1 MIPKT
6 TGAYIFGC
14 EGPVLTQDEAAF
26 FKETQP
32 LGFILFARN
41 IENPDQ
47 VRRLTA
53 SLRAAVGW
61 HAPILI
67 DQEGGRVQRLRA
79 PHWREWLPP
88 LDQMQTARDAVRSM
102 ELRARII
109 AHELYE
115 VGIDVNCTPTAD
127 LTTADTHPFL
137 RNRTLGPAPEQ
148 VIAAARAVVAGQ
160 LAGGVLSVVKH
171 IPGHGRG
178 TSDSHHDLPTV
189 TMDRATLEGTDFA
202 VFKALR
208 DVPLGMTAHVVYS
221 AIDPE
226 APATTSAIVHRVI
239 RDDIGFDGLLMT
251 DDLSMNALP
260 GDIPTRARDS
270 MRAGCDVVMHCN
282 GDRAE
287 MAAVVEATGTLLPK
301 AYDRAQAALALRQP
315 PAALDISAV
324 EADLEA
330 LLNG

>member
-6 TGAYIFGC
+6 TGAYILGC
-14 EGPVLTQDEAAF
+14 EGPVLTPDEAAF
-26 FKETQP
+26 FKDMQP
-32 LGFILFARN
+32 LGFILFTRN
-41 IENPDQ
+41 IENPSQ
-47 VRRLTA
+47 VQRLTSA
-53 SLRAAVGW
+53 LRAAVGW

-102 ELRARII
+102 GLRARII
-109 AHELYE
+109 AHELHE

-127 LTTADTHPFL
+127 LTTIDTHPFL
-137 RNRTLGPAPEQ
+137 RNRTFGPKAEQ
-148 VIAAARAVVAGQ
+148 VIAAARAVVDGQ

-189 TMDRATLEGTDFA
+189 TTDRKTLEATDFA

-208 DVPLGMTAHVVYS
+208 DVPLGMTAHVVY
-221 AIDPE
+221 ADIDAD
-226 APATTSAIVHRVI
+226 APATTSPKMHRVI

-260 GDIPTRARDS
+260 GDITSRAKQS
-270 MRAGCDVVMHCN
+270 IAAGCDVVLHCN

-287 MAAVVEATGTLLPK
+287 MAAVVRAAGILLPK
-301 AYDRAQAALALRQP
+301 AYARAQAALAMRQA
-315 PAALDISAV
+315 PAALDIGAV
-324 EADLEA
+324 EADLVA

>member
-1 MIPKT
+1 MTAMTDSPRFDKPAPFTLAVVGLGLIGGSFAAALREQGAVSRILGVTRQPE
-6 TGAYIFGC
+6 TGQRAVALGLVDEIVDAPTAAARADMVMLATPVG
-14 EGPVLTQDEAAF
+14 GMAAVMASMRNHLRPAAVLT
-26 FKETQP
+26 
-32 LGFILFARN
+32 
-41 IENPDQ
+41 
-47 VRRLTA
+47 
-53 SLRAAVGW
+53 
-61 HAPILI
+61 
-67 DQEGGRVQRLRA
+67 
-79 PHWREWLPP
+79 
-88 LDQMQTARDAVRSM
+88 DAGSTK
-102 ELRARII
+102 
-109 AHELYE
+109 
-115 VGIDVNCTPTAD
+115 GN
-127 LTTADTHPFL
+127 
-137 RNRTLGPAPEQ
+137 

-221 AIDPE
+221 AIAPE
-226 APATTSAIVHRVI
+226 VPATTSPILHRVI

-251 DDLSMNALP
+251 DDLSINALP
-260 GDIPTRARDS
+260 GDISTRARDS
-270 MRAGCDVVMHCN
+270 MRAGCDVVLHCN

-287 MAAVVEATGTLLPK
+287 MAAVVDATGTLLPK

>member
-6 TGAYIFGC
+6 TGAYILGC
-14 EGPVLTQDEAAF
+14 EGPVLTPSEAAF
-26 FKETQP
+26 FKETRP
-32 LGFILFARN
+32 FGFILFARN

-47 VRRLTA
+47 VQRLTA

-61 HAPILI
+61 QAPILI

-88 LDQMQTARDAVRSM
+88 LDQMQTAQDAVRSM

-127 LTTADTHPFL
+127 ITTDETHPFL
-137 RNRTLGPAPEQ
+137 RNRTLGAAPEQ

-160 LAGGVLSVVKH
+160 LAGGVLSVLKH

-189 TMDRATLEGTDFA
+189 TTDRATLDGTDFA
-202 VFKALR
+202 VFQALR
-208 DVPLGMTAHVVYS
+208 DVPMGMTAHVVYS
-221 AIDPE
+221 AIDPD
-226 APATTSAIVHRVI
+226 APATTSPILHRVI
-239 RDDIGFDGLLMT
+239 REDIGFDGLLMT
-251 DDLSMNALP
+251 DYLSMNALP
-260 GDIPTRARDS
+260 GDTQTRAHRS
-270 MRAGCDVVMHCN
+270 IRAGCDVILHCN
-282 GDRAE
+282 GNRAE
-287 MAAVVEATGTLLPK
+287 MAAVVEAGGTLSPK
-301 AYDRAQAALALRQP
+301 AYERAQAALAMRQP
-315 PAALDISAV
+315 PAALDIGAV
-324 EADLEA
+324 EADLEE
-330 LLNG
+330 LLN

>member
-1 MIPKT
+1 MIPNT
-6 TGAYIFGC
+6 TGAFIFGC
-14 EGPVLTQDEAAF
+14 EGPVLLPEEAAF
-26 FKETQP
+26 FRDVQP

-41 IENPDQ
+41 IETPAQ
-47 VRRLTA
+47 VQRLTA
-53 SLRAAVGW
+53 ALRNAVGW
-61 HAPILI
+61 QAPILV

-88 LDQMQTARDAVRSM
+88 LEQMQTARDAVRSM

-109 AHELYE
+109 AHELFA

-127 LTTADTHPFL
+127 LTTPDTHPFL
-137 RNRTLGPAPEQ
+137 RNRTFGPKPEQ
-148 VIAAARAVVAGQ
+148 VIAAARAVVDGQ

-178 TSDSHHDLPTV
+178 TTDSHHDLPHVMT
-189 TMDRATLEGTDFA
+189 DRNTLEATDFA

-208 DVPLGMTAHVVYS
+208 DVSIGMTAHVVYED
-221 AIDPE
+221 IDPT
-226 APATTSAIVHRVI
+226 APATTSPILHSLI
-239 RDDIGFDGLLMT
+239 RETIGFDGLLMT

-260 GDIPTRARDS
+260 GDIGTRARDS
-270 MRAGCDVVMHCN
+270 MAAGCDVILHCN
-282 GDRAE
+282 GERPE
-287 MAAVVEATGTLLPK
+287 MTAVVEAAGSLSLQ
-301 AYDRAQAALALRQP
+301 ARVRAERALALRLP
-315 PAALDISAV
+315 PAPLDIEAV